1 MRIFPAWLA
10 LGLAVLGG
18 VGSAVQSA
26 ANAELGARVGN
37 PAMGA
42 VVNNA
47 GGVALLLV
55 GLLALPS
62 MRAGLGVL
70 RRARL
75 PWWSYLGGLGGGGF
89 VVIATYVV
97 PALGVA
103 VFTIAQVAGNS
114 AGGLGVD
121 RAGLAPG
128 GRRAV
133 TAPRLL
139 GALLGIGAVALAQFG
154 RPLGEL
160 AVGLVA
166 LAAAGG
172 VLVALSAALNGR
184 ISAVGGA
191 AAGTAVNFA
200 VSTPAIVAVAAVAGA
215 FGRLGSIHWPTD
227 WYLYLGGPVGVG
239 VVVALLVCVRAVGV
253 LRSGLAIVAG
263 QLGGALLL
271 DVLRPDGPGASVA
284 VFAGALLTLLAVV
297 VSGWVV
303 RPAATAGPNGV
314 AG

>member
-1 MRIFPAWLA
+1 VKILPAWAA

-37 PAMGA
+37 AAMGA

-47 GGVALLLV
+47 GGVAVLLL
-55 GLLALPS
+55 GLLAVPS
-62 MRAGLGVL
+62 MRAGFGVL

-75 PWWSYLGGLGGGGF
+75 PWWSYLGGIGGGGF

-114 AGGLGVD
+114 AGGLAVD

-139 GALLGIGAVALAQFG
+139 GALLGIGAVALAQVG

-172 VLVALSAALNGR
+172 VAVALSAALNGR

-191 AAGTAVNFA
+191 GTGTAVNFA

-215 FGRLGSIHWPTD
+215 FGRLGEIHWPTD
-227 WYLYLGGPVGVG
+227 WYLYVGGPVGVG
-239 VVVALLVCVRAVGV
+239 IVIALLVCVRSVGV
-253 LRSGLAIVAG
+253 LRTGLAIVAG

-271 DVLRPDGPGASVA
+271 DVLRPGGPGASAA
-284 VFAGALLTLLAVV
+284 VLAGALLTLLAVV
-297 VSGWVV
+297 VSGRGA
-303 RPAATAGPNGV
+303 RPAATAG
-314 AG
+314 

>member
-1 MRIFPAWLA
+1 MKILPAWLA

-37 PAMGA
+37 AAMGA

-55 GLLALPS
+55 ALLALPS
-62 MRAGLGVL
+62 MRSGFGVL

-75 PWWSYLGGLGGGGF
+75 PWWSYLGGIGGGGF

-114 AGGLGVD
+114 AGGLAVD
-121 RAGLAPG
+121 RVGLAPG

-154 RPLGEL
+154 RPLGDL

-172 VLVALSAALNGR
+172 VAVALSAALNGR

-191 AAGTAVNFA
+191 ATGTAVNFA

-215 FGRLGSIHWPTD
+215 FARFGEIDWPSA

-239 VVVALLVCVRAVGV
+239 VVVALLVCVRSVGV

-271 DVLRPDGPGASVA
+271 DVFRPGGPGASAA
-284 VFAGALLTLLAVV
+284 VLAGALLTLLAVV
-297 VSGWVV
+297 VSGRAA
-303 RPAATAGPNGV
+303 RPAPTGG
-314 AG
+314 